1 VTLPS
6 ARQAFV
12 AMLIWLLG
20 ANCSCSKSEKP
31 AGGDSKPVAMPTT
44 TAKALPPHPPAA
56 EAVKLC
62 EHRVPAD
69 LCTQCNPELAEVF
82 KEKGDWC
89 GEHGVPESHC
99 FKCNPKLDF
108 TKSVM
113 AAAADWCGEHGVP
126 ESMCTKCKSELVAK
140 YVEKGDFC
148 REHGFPESV
157 CPICHPEKV
166 RAAGHEPPVFP
177 KPGTKVKLA
186 SADTEREIGIE
197 SEKVEKRPFALSLE
211 VVGQLQFNE
220 NRLARL
226 SARGEGVVVEVKVD
240 IGDHVKRGQPLVLLA
255 SGSIGQEQSR
265 IAGSKGRVGA
275 AKAALEREKG
285 LLVSG
290 ISSRREVEQAQAEL
304 AEAQAQLTGG
314 QASLRAAGAGEGGV
328 GRYALSAP
336 FAGTVVARQAVA
348 GQTVA
353 PGQTIVEVADLGI
366 MWALLDVPEDKAR
379 LVQPGQK
386 VRLTSDAGGAQL
398 EGTVSRMSAVVDP
411 QTRTVRA
418 RVDLANPNR
427 DLRAGTFVRATIELA
442 AADGGALLVPH
453 ESVQF
458 AEGQQLVF
466 VRTAAGQYDPRPV
479 ALGARAGKYIEV
491 ARGLSSGEEV
501 VTTGAFLLK
510 TEILKDSIGAG
521 CVDD

>member
-1 VTLPS
+1 MTRLS
-6 ARQAFV
+6 ARQKFV

-20 ANCSCSKSEKP
+20 ANSACSKSEKV
-31 AGGDSKPVAMPTT
+31 AAIEGKPPT
-44 TAKALPPHPPAA
+44 APAA
-56 EAVKLC
+56 PAKSPSQPPSAEVVQLC
-62 EHRVPAD
+62 AHRVPAD
-69 LCTQCNPELAEVF
+69 LCTQCSPELAEVF

-89 GEHGVPESHC
+89 AEHGVPESHC

-108 TKSVM
+108 TKPAPVVAS
-113 AAAADWCGEHGVP
+113 DWCGEHGVP
-126 ESMCTKCKSELVAK
+126 ESMCTKCKPELVAK

-197 SEKVEKRPFALSLE
+197 SEKVEKRPFANSLE

-240 IGDHVKRGQPLVLLA
+240 IGDDVKRGQTLVLLA

-265 IAGSKGRVGA
+265 IAGTKGRVEA
-275 AKAALEREKG
+275 AKAALERERG
-285 LLVSG
+285 LLSSG

-304 AEAQAQLTGG
+304 TEAQAQLAGG

-328 GRYALSAP
+328 GRYTLAAP
-336 FAGTVVARQAVA
+336 FPGTVVSRHAVA
-348 GQTVA
+348 GQSVA
-353 PGQTIVEVADLGI
+353 PGHTILEVADLGI
-366 MWALLDVPEDKAR
+366 MWALLDVPEDKAS

-398 EGTVSRMSAVVDP
+398 EGIVSRMSAVVDP

-418 RVDLANPNR
+418 RVDLPNAKR
-427 DLRAGTFVRATIELA
+427 TLRAGTFVRATIELA
-442 AADGGALLVPH
+442 AATGGALLIPR

-466 VRTAAGQYDPRPV
+466 VRTSAGQYDPRPIT
-479 ALGARAGKYIEV
+479 LGARAGKYVEV
-491 ARGLSSGEEV
+491 ARGLSAGEEI